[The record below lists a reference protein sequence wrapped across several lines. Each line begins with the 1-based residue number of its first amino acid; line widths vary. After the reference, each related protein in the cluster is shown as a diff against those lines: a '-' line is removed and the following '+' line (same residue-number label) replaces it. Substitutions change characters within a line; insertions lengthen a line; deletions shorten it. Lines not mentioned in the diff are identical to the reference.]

1 MGKVPSVS
9 SGETQNWIFFTLL
22 VIMGREVQTQPRL
35 RLTALPPTCP
45 IEVDLIC
52 FLKTT

>member
-1 MGKVPSVS
+1 MEVPSVS
-9 SGETQNWIFFTLL
+9 SGETQNFWIFSRSLSSW
-22 VIMGREVQTQPRL
+22 GGQTQPRL
-35 RLTALPPTCP
+35 QLTALPPTCP